1 MYIIIVHFHL
11 VQNCGACHF
20 SQPVLNSPPERK
32 NQRVHLCVTVDN
44 PVQGHMIFPGMR
56 GK

>member
-32 NQRVHLCVTVDN
+32 NQRVHLCVAVDN